1 MASSKCFSA
10 GSPTLLATLI
20 MLDFDLFTAPQ
31 QKGQAVWC
39 FDLRDRHQPTLK
51 LGDELERVDS
61 LVTVGCQS
69 SQV

>member
-1 MASSKCFSA
+1 
-10 GSPTLLATLI
+10 

-51 LGDELERVDS
+51 LDDELQRVD
-61 LVTVGCQS
+61 
-69 SQV
+69 